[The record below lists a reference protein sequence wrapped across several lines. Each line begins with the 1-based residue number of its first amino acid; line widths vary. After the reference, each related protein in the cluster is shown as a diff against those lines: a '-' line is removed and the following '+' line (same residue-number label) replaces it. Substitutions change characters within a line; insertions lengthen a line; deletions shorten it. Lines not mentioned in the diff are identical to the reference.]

1 MFLIKPNMMK
11 SRVHRVGEDVKK
23 NRIPSSSIAQGAL
36 TIALIVVFFLFFKGV
51 TNIINAFLVPLTLFI
66 YSINKRNS
74 ETILLYFAVFIICAL
89 FFNLQVFFIVFY
101 CLIAVLLKILLTK
114 KINTLLSAAILSI
127 ANAVSF
133 WVAIRLTD
141 YIFLT
146 QMGNIMLKLFNDSL
160 YTYALVLLVEGM
172 IVGVSQLFISRAVY
186 RRILK
191 SASFDRAA

>member
-1 MFLIKPNMMK
+1 M
-11 SRVHRVGEDVKK
+11 GEDVKE
-23 NRIPSSSIAQGAL
+23 NRIPASSIAQGAL

-66 YSINKRNS
+66 FSINKRNS

-114 KINTLLSAAILSI
+114 KITTLLSAAILSI

-146 QMGNIMLKLFNDSL
+146 QMGNIMLKLFNGNI
-160 YTYALVLLVEGM
+160 YTCALVLLAEGM
-172 IVGVSQLFISRAVY
+172 IVGVNQLFISRAVY

-191 SASFDRAA
+191 NASFDRAA